1 MKTILRKIRHEYRRT
16 LAAFMSVVLTMTS
29 FTMVSWADVK
39 TAITN
44 ENAIFYV
51 TGESITEAAQA
62 AIDGGETVVFENL
75 GIDAKDKSLL
85 KDYTKLFTEGAVY
98 ELFPNCNMADD
109 ASIDGAEVRT
119 FIRAND
125 TAEGYQLA
133 GDEEIIFL
141 YENNSN
147 SRVTFRMNVD
157 GYMTPKTTVSANS
170 SLIKIEEP

>member
-62 AIDGGETVVFENL
+62 AIDGGETVVFANL

-109 ASIDGAEVRT
+109 ASIDGAEVR
-119 FIRAND
+119 
-125 TAEGYQLA
+125 
-133 GDEEIIFL
+133 
-141 YENNSN
+141 
-147 SRVTFRMNVD
+147 
-157 GYMTPKTTVSANS
+157 
-170 SLIKIEEP
+170 